1 MTEHDLSYHAY
12 QAWLRK
18 SDNSPYK
25 LPDDLSSAI
34 EKVMKQAHSYLMTFE
49 SSSTE
54 EFLKD
59 FPEIVSLARTY
70 GDIHPHRKECLTNTL
85 PELREISLQRT
96 ISFAKFMAE
105 YGLDEMDDYYPELKG
120 EFVETFSFLK
130 ETREDTYGPETE
142 IVTADTSVDD
152 PEDETVSWR
161 V

>member
-18 SDNSPYK
+18 SNNSPYK
-25 LPDDLSSAI
+25 LPDDLTHAI
-34 EKVMKQAHSYLMTFE
+34 EKVMKEAHSYLMTFE
-49 SSSTE
+49 NSSTE

-70 GDIHPHRKECLTNTL
+70 GDIHPRRRECLVDTL

-105 YGLDEMDDYYPELKG
+105 YGLNEMEAYYPELKE
-120 EFVETFSFLK
+120 EFVEAFSFLK
-130 ETREDTYGPETE
+130 ETREDTHGPETE

-152 PEDETVSWR
+152 PEDEAVSWR

>member
-18 SDNSPYK
+18 SNNSPYK
-25 LPDDLSSAI
+25 LPDDLTHAI
-34 EKVMKQAHSYLMTFE
+34 EKVMKEAHSYLMTFE
-49 SSSTE
+49 NSSTE

-70 GDIHPHRKECLTNTL
+70 GDIHPRRRECLVDTL

-105 YGLDEMDDYYPELKG
+105 YGLDEMEAYYPELKE
-120 EFVETFSFLK
+120 EFVEAFSFLK
-130 ETREDTYGPETE
+130 ETREDTHGPETE

-152 PEDETVSWR
+152 PADEVVSWR

>member
-18 SDNSPYK
+18 SNNSPYK
-25 LPDDLSSAI
+25 LPDDLTHAI
-34 EKVMKQAHSYLMTFE
+34 EKVMKEAHSYLMTFE
-49 SSSTE
+49 NSSTE

-70 GDIHPHRKECLTNTL
+70 GDIHPRRRECLVDTL

-105 YGLDEMDDYYPELKG
+105 YGLDEMEAYYPELKE
-120 EFVETFSFLK
+120 EFVEAFSFLK
-130 ETREDTYGPETE
+130 ETREETYGPETE

-152 PEDETVSWR
+152 PADEVVSWR